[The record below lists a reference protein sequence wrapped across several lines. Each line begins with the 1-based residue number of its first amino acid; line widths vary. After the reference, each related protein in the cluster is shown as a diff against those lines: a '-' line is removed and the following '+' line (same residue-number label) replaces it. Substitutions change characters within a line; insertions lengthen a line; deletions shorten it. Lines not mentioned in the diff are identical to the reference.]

1 MRRLRSPNGGLP
13 VWDSPNPQA
22 APRQTLPGRSEVDV
36 LEEAAYG
43 WTRVRWF
50 AGEGWVDGRLLE
62 PLDTPGDASA
72 RPTAR
77 SQQVNKKTN
86 WPPIIAGVVV
96 GALLLGA
103 AFVLGS
109 RSNNTDTSTSP
120 TTDGSAVQTTAGVE
134 TDGDPS
140 STIVTTAQTT
150 TETVG
155 LSDAELE
162 QIIQEAQQ
170 DTTPMVERVS
180 LNGDATELLQREFT
194 SAGIDLT
201 GIDVTVYSAGGSESF
216 ISIETNDDTPLVADA
231 ESEEAPADDN
241 TPLVADA
248 ESEEAPADDLI
259 LVLLESRA
267 VGEFGV
273 EWMVM
278 EHTGT
283 DDQGPYVLSVLVDL
297 DDLHN
302 AAYNDADLFEELNA
316 QVTRG

>member
-1 MRRLRSPNGGLP
+1 
-13 VWDSPNPQA
+13 
-22 APRQTLPGRSEVDV
+22 
-36 LEEAAYG
+36 
-43 WTRVRWF
+43 
-50 AGEGWVDGRLLE
+50 
-62 PLDTPGDASA
+62 
-72 RPTAR
+72 
-77 SQQVNKKTN
+77 
-86 WPPIIAGVVV
+86 
-96 GALLLGA
+96 
-103 AFVLGS
+103 
-109 RSNNTDTSTSP
+109 
-120 TTDGSAVQTTAGVE
+120 
-134 TDGDPS
+134 
-140 STIVTTAQTT
+140 
-150 TETVG
+150 
-155 LSDAELE
+155 

-201 GIDVTVYSAGGSESF
+201 GIDVTVYSAGTSESF
-216 ISIETNDDTPLVADA
+216 VSIET
-231 ESEEAPADDN
+231 DDN

-283 DDQGPYVLSVLVDL
+283 DDQGPYVLSILVDL

-302 AAYNDADLFEELNA
+302 AAYNDADLFENLSA